1 MKRRSINLHSVI
13 PLDLHSIQGMIFLF
27 KLFNLSAMRKL
38 FFGLSVLFLWSCGSE
53 KPDEQAYLEQADST
67 VVSSPPI
74 SEEVIS
80 SIIQQI
86 PSPLEI
92 SVLLKE
98 SGTNYNQAFLNDP
111 ANTANYNSNFLKALN
126 LGIYGT
132 DLGYTNIYEQ
142 SNDGLKYME
151 SIKALADELNI
162 GQFFDIK
169 TIGRLATN
177 SKNLDSLLL
186 ITTQNF
192 NEINAHLQEQN
203 RSNLSVLL
211 LSGGWL
217 EAMHITCQVAEKNPD
232 NIALKETIGEQ
243 KIILDN
249 ITILLNFYKDADP
262 NVADLLTQMKELENV
277 YKQVDIVHTYQEST
291 YEIVDGVMV
300 IKDNSSSEI
309 KITDEQV
316 SSIRNLV
323 ASIRNGVIN

>member
-1 MKRRSINLHSVI
+1 
-13 PLDLHSIQGMIFLF
+13 
-27 KLFNLSAMRKL
+27 MRKL

-177 SKNLDSLLL
+177 SKNLDSLLM